1 MQIEDILDDLP
12 TTPEE
17 RADMVGGLIERIER
31 LNLAIERHQSYP
43 DPDLGTIDGFTEVRN
58 TYAGQL
64 AILLKPLGLLLQL
77 PTPPQTAQRLA
88 A

>member
-12 TTPEE
+12 TTPQE
-17 RADMVGGLIERIER
+17 RAEMVGYLIENIER
-31 LNLAIERHQSYP
+31 LNLAIERHESYP
-43 DPDLGTIDGFTEVRN
+43 DPDLGTMQGFIEVRN

-77 PTPPQTAQRLA
+77 PILPQTDHRQA